1 MELQF
6 KARFDCSIHQQILDP
21 TRRYIIVKVVIQDK
35 TCVLINIYAPN
46 KDKDI
51 VNFFKY
57 LFAVLQKENL
67 ESEEN
72 IIIGWAFNCPLNPE
86 LDQKKKGEGGGG
98 ACCSKENQL
107 LIVSNAY
114 KVNLIWSIY
123 GELKTHADTKSYT
136 WSQKS
141 PRIFCRLDYLISNNL
156 FDMVRS
162 SEIIPAIRTDHD
174 AIGLEIG
181 KLENGQKGPGYWKLN
196 CSLLVDDAYV
206 NSVTELLAVWAAEGR
221 KELTDHR
228 SV

>member
-1 MELQF
+1 ML
-6 KARFDCSIHQQILDP
+6 
-21 TRRYIIVKVVIQDK
+21 T
-35 TCVLINIYAPN
+35 NIYAPN

-51 VNFFKY
+51 VNFFKK

-72 IIIGWAFNCPLNPE
+72 IIIGGDFNCPLNPE
-86 LDQKKKGEGGGG
+86 LDKKGGVLLQRKSVANCIE
-98 ACCSKENQL
+98 CLQSQL
-107 LIVSNAY
+107 DLVD
-114 KVNLIWSIY
+114 IWRI
-123 GELKTHADTKSYT
+123 KNPDIKSYT

-141 PRIFCRLDYLISNNL
+141 PRIFCRLDYYLISNNL

-174 AIGLEIG
+174 AIALEIG

-196 CSLLVDDAYV
+196 CSLLADDAYV
-206 NSVTELLAVWAAEGR
+206 NSVTELLPVWAAEGR

-228 SV
+228 SIWNWIKAQLLSR